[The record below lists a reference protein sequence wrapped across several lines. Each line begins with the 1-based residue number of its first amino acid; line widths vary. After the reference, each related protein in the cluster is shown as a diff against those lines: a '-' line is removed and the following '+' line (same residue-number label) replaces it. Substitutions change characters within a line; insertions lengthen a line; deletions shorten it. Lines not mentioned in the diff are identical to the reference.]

1 MVEKNLT
8 VVSALPDPDDLEMSD
23 TQYIASLERAVD
35 DLSEAHGKLTHLLG
49 LAHRELRQERE
60 RRNAVEM
67 RLLAG

>member
-1 MVEKNLT
+1 MVGKNLT

-35 DLSEAHGKLTHLLG
+35 DLSEVHGKLTHLLS

-60 RRNAVEM
+60 RRNALEI
-67 RLLAG
+67 RLLGG

>member
-1 MVEKNLT
+1 MVGKNLT

-35 DLSEAHGKLTHLLG
+35 DLSEAHGKLTHLLS

-60 RRNAVEM
+60 RRNALEI
-67 RLLAG
+67 RLHAG